1 MQTARARASRPCRHP
16 STHWWLICLG
26 PADQSWARFSIVR
39 AVHRAYKSG
48 QQSMRVAVYGT
59 KHDAA
64 TFERLLRDICVFEPV
79 TQSRASAMIDTAV
92 LGCPK
97 VGSLE
102 MQSRMLQACMV
113 CCPDGPCAAR
123 LLHWTA
129 ASAC

>member
-1 MQTARARASRPCRHP
+1 MCP
-16 STHWWLICLG
+16 
-26 PADQSWARFSIVR
+26 F
-39 AVHRAYKSG
+39 RAYKSG

-97 VGSLE
+97 VSPITTSRCCCCWCHRQAALA
-102 MQSRMLQACMV
+102 SRMQKPVSSLDCVIRLALQ
-113 CCPDGPCAAR
+113 G
-123 LLHWTA
+123 
-129 ASAC
+129 S

>member
-1 MQTARARASRPCRHP
+1 MVDAKVEEGWRDS
-16 STHWWLICLG
+16 LY
-26 PADQSWARFSIVR
+26 
-39 AVHRAYKSG
+39 RAYKSS

-97 VGSLE
+97 VRAPWQNLALRAQGGQSLNTGSCLCPA
-102 MQSRMLQACMV
+102 LCQAAFGLAQQV
-113 CCPDGPCAAR
+113 V
-123 LLHWTA
+123 LLNMRCSFA
-129 ASAC
+129 LSDISA